1 MQQRSNVVSARSMC
15 AVRPPEPSDY
25 DRMADLAGQLGY
37 PCTGEQI
44 RMRVAEMQDS
54 NQCAVYV
61 ARLSGGQI
69 AGWIG
74 AYIFRAVEVDSCAEI
89 SGLVVDQQIR
99 SRGIGRVLLEAA
111 EEWARSRGC
120 GAISV
125 HSSAKRDRA
134 QRFYANNGYQHIKT
148 QKLLRKTL

>member
-1 MQQRSNVVSARSMC
+1 
-15 AVRPPEPSDY
+15 
-25 DRMADLAGQLGY
+25 
-37 PCTGEQI
+37 
-44 RMRVAEMQDS
+44 
-54 NQCAVYV
+54 
-61 ARLSGGQI
+61 
-69 AGWIG
+69 
-74 AYIFRAVEVDSCAEI
+74 
-89 SGLVVDQQIR
+89 
-99 SRGIGRVLLEAA
+99 LLEAA